1 MLKVKDK
8 RLISEANFA
17 VRISGDSMEPEFHD
31 GEYALV
37 RTCPKVEQDD
47 IGIFTVNSE
56 GYIKKLG
63 AGELIS
69 LNPKYKNIKLHE
81 YDDVRCRG
89 EVIGTLEPEDIIST
103 EEY

>member
-1 MLKVKDK
+1 MD
-8 RLISEANFA
+8 
-17 VRISGDSMEPEFHD
+17 
-31 GEYALV
+31 
-37 RTCPKVEQDD
+37 
-47 IGIFTVNSE
+47 

-69 LNPKYKNIKLHE
+69 LNPEYDNIHLHE

-89 EVIGTLEPEDIIST
+89 EVIGALEPEDIIST